1 MIDILLILAVGFCVG
16 FMVGFL
22 VHKYEYGERE
32 D

>member
-16 FMVGFL
+16 FIVGFL